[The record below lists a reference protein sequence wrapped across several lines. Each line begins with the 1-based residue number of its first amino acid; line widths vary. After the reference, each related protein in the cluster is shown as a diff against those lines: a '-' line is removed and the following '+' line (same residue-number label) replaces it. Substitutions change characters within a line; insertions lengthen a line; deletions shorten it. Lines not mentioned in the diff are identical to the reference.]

1 MKIEY
6 MTLEEASDYLVGIP
20 SIFCV
25 RLSTVDE
32 RWLEVSGTQWQLQ
45 LYRLYHQKEKCRLLF
60 LGTAPSPTN
69 NFKKN
74 AAAFHPQ
81 PYINNKFIYLF
92 DEFFE
97 AAPSHIQNDLVFHL
111 DMFR

>member
-25 RLSTVDE
+25 KLSTTDE
-32 RWLEVSGTQWQLQ
+32 RWFEVSGTQWQLQ

-60 LGTAPSPTN
+60 LGTVSSPTN
-69 NFKKN
+69 NFNKPN
-74 AAAFHPQ
+74 F
-81 PYINNKFIYLF
+81 NNKFMYSF

-97 AAPSHIQNDLVFHL
+97 AAPSPIQNDLIFHL